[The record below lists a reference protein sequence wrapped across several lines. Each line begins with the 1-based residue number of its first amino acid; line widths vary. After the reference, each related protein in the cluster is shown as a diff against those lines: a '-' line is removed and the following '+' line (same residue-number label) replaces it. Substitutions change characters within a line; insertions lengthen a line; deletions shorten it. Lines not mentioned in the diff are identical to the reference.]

1 MTGKKAGGENSPGP
15 RPFSVRHQGN
25 PGPPDAPIQVIK
37 EGGGI
42 RGEFTPPGILAI
54 ALALAWIASPASAQD
69 GRAAFETRCASC
81 HAIETSAPP
90 GPGPNLAGLSGCR
103 IAGDARF
110 DYSPALQQASGA
122 WTAERLAEFLDDP
135 EEMFPGLW
143 MGGNGV
149 RDATTRRAI
158 VDYLMR

>member
-1 MTGKKAGGENSPGP
+1 MIGKKAGGENSPGP
-15 RPFSVRHQGN
+15 PPFFVCHWGN
-25 PGPPDAPIQVIK
+25 PGAPDSPIQVVRK
-37 EGGGI
+37 EGGFG
-42 RGEFTPPGILAI
+42 
-54 ALALAWIASPASAQD
+54 SPALLATALVIAGLARPALAQD
-69 GRAAFETRCASC
+69 GRAAFEAHCASC
-81 HAIETSAPP
+81 HAAEASAPP
-90 GPGPNLAGLSGCR
+90 GPGPNLAGLSGRR

-110 DYSPALQQASGA
+110 DYSPILREAHGT

-149 RDATTRRAI
+149 RDAATRRAI